1 MIITIIVV
9 VLAGAVSRWV
19 RAGERE
25 IRSSE
30 ERRTPGGCLS
40 SVASLLAGGDGS
52 TRLGG
57 GAGRVAVWPCS
68 AGCTV
73 RAERCCRPLLNNLH
87 GKFPGYCHPVVR
99 VRGAGCCGIVW
110 RHGLR
115 ADYPKAPPG
124 GGASAAPRGQRYEP
138 GGRRRGARL
147 VDQQG
152 EPH

>member
-1 MIITIIVV
+1 VIITIIVV

-52 TRLGG
+52 TRLGRRG
-57 GAGRVAVWPCS
+57 GSGGCVAVLDW
-68 AGCTV
+68 CTV
-73 RAERCCRPLLNNLH
+73 RAERCCRTLLNNLH
-87 GKFPGYCHPVVR
+87 GKCPGYCHPVVR

>member
-52 TRLGG
+52 TRLGRRG
-57 GAGRVAVWPCS
+57 GSGGCVAVLDWVYGPRRTVLQDFAEQFARQVSGLLSPGCPSQGSWLLWHCLAPWSPCRLS
-68 AGCTV
+68 
-73 RAERCCRPLLNNLH
+73 E
-87 GKFPGYCHPVVR
+87 
-99 VRGAGCCGIVW
+99 GAAW
-110 RHGLR
+110 
-115 ADYPKAPPG
+115 
-124 GGASAAPRGQRYEP
+124 
-138 GGRRRGARL
+138 GRRFGGSARPA
-147 VDQQG
+147 V
-152 EPH
+152 

>member
-1 MIITIIVV
+1 MIIMIIVV
-9 VLAGAVSRWV
+9 VLAGAVIRWV

-25 IRSSE
+25 IRFSK
-30 ERRTPGGCLS
+30 ERRIPRWLFVIGGFASGCGEGSTWLGRRSGLGGC
-40 SVASLLAGGDGS
+40 
-52 TRLGG
+52 
-57 GAGRVAVWPCS
+57 VAVLGWVYGPRRTIS
-68 AGCTV
+68 KASQ
-73 RAERCCRPLLNNLH
+73 NNLH
-87 GKFPGYCHPVVR
+87 GKYPGLCHPVVR

-138 GGRRRGARL
+138 GGCRRGARL

-152 EPH
+152 KSH